1 MIIASAVIASNTVD
15 ERATG
20 VRGQKSPPETYLVP
34 PLVAEHQPS
43 IRSKTSAC
51 DEGHSMEGVVEAFR
65 VAAHN
70 FYQQQA
76 EGHHV
81 FGADG
86 FPRAHSYEG

>member
-1 MIIASAVIASNTVD
+1 
-15 ERATG
+15 
-20 VRGQKSPPETYLVP
+20 
-34 PLVAEHQPS
+34 
-43 IRSKTSAC
+43 
-51 DEGHSMEGVVEAFR
+51 MEGVVEAFR